1 MIETNSET
9 TISSKDIDLRINLTN
24 PADNEKGSLHAYQKR
39 YLSSNK
45 DVDYRTYLPRVQMD
59 SIRKEYC
66 LTGNQSF
73 IKTSCVTAY
82 ECNQPFVD
90 RKWYSSQ
97 HSEQSL
103 NLKNNGSARSSPN
116 NSLPER
122 KWQDKQSDS
131 FNLPTINASNSFSV
145 RSSENV
151 IPKLTNNLS
160 VSKSKRTR
168 SLLKYWNSF
177 DPEQIHY
184 GVHRSHSH
192 RQQQRIFSPMA
203 SLWKAMQNQ
212 SQIMVMTRGLKEPRA
227 SIIGNLIAFDRY
239 WNLIL
244 KNVTEYSVH
253 LPKSALKGNG
263 KPGRSKKRREQRLRK
278 FQRNNNALFQLKEC
292 SNLCHSPSNQTEVQL
307 KDNQP
312 LEIGQ
317 LFPDQYGDHDQDG
330 IVEKEARDDEI
341 SRLRPF
347 RLLGKSPLSDTN
359 DHDDQSVKK
368 CDQIDK
374 SVLVNIHNHL
384 DENNNNCFYHKSSN
398 WTSSMVNLN
407 ERNMS
412 ELSDISLWYSLQTRR
427 KHPLTE
433 KQDNQQNEK
442 IHIDDEDDDNE
453 QQLFIRG
460 ANIILVRI
468 ISEN

>member
-1 MIETNSET
+1 
-9 TISSKDIDLRINLTN
+9 
-24 PADNEKGSLHAYQKR
+24 
-39 YLSSNK
+39 
-45 DVDYRTYLPRVQMD
+45 MD

-66 LTGNQSF
+66 LTGNPSF

-122 KWQDKQSDS
+122 KWQDEQSDS
-131 FNLPTINASNSFSV
+131 FNLPTINVPRLNSTALLPTPFTKPFKASDSPSHCY
-145 RSSENV
+145 R
-151 IPKLTNNLS
+151 
-160 VSKSKRTR
+160 
-168 SLLKYWNSF
+168 F

-244 KNVTEYSVH
+244 H
-253 LPKSALKGNG
+253 LNDFLY
-263 KPGRSKKRREQRLRK
+263 RL
-278 FQRNNNALFQLKEC
+278 N
-292 SNLCHSPSNQTEVQL
+292 
-307 KDNQP
+307 
-312 LEIGQ
+312 
-317 LFPDQYGDHDQDG
+317 
-330 IVEKEARDDEI
+330 
-341 SRLRPF
+341 
-347 RLLGKSPLSDTN
+347 
-359 DHDDQSVKK
+359 
-368 CDQIDK
+368 
-374 SVLVNIHNHL
+374 
-384 DENNNNCFYHKSSN
+384 
-398 WTSSMVNLN
+398 
-407 ERNMS
+407 
-412 ELSDISLWYSLQTRR
+412 SLWYSLQTRR
-427 KHPLTE
+427 KHPFTE

-442 IHIDDEDDDNE
+442 IHIDDDHHHHDDDDDDNE

>member
-1 MIETNSET
+1 MSFYKIGGFNVE
-9 TISSKDIDLRINLTN
+9 ISL
-24 PADNEKGSLHAYQKR
+24 
-39 YLSSNK
+39 
-45 DVDYRTYLPRVQMD
+45 
-59 SIRKEYC
+59 
-66 LTGNQSF
+66 F
-73 IKTSCVTAY
+73 
-82 ECNQPFVD
+82 
-90 RKWYSSQ
+90 
-97 HSEQSL
+97 
-103 NLKNNGSARSSPN
+103 
-116 NSLPER
+116 
-122 KWQDKQSDS
+122 
-131 FNLPTINASNSFSV
+131 ASNSFSV

-278 FQRNNNALFQLKEC
+278 FQRNNNALFQLKKC
-292 SNLCHSPSNQTEVQL
+292 SNLCHSPSNQTGVQL

-368 CDQIDK
+368 CDQINK

-427 KHPLTE
+427 KHPFTE

-442 IHIDDEDDDNE
+442 IHIDDDDDNE